1 MKNNTVVTNI
11 AQDFSKTEKA
21 QGRANIDAQ
30 EIKGYVECYRRF
42 NDGSSADTWFKIC
55 DLEPGTSSSY
65 SYGYELSLKFVCT
78 NNGGGDCPAESATLN
93 MGCNFIPAVNVARCE
108 VAWADHTA
116 SNHATC
122 TITGVKVLTRR
133 ASDNYGPRDKM
144 ELWVKTSQYFTY
156 YTQMRVE
163 AIINSGNYCY
173 RGTYSTP
180 SLYVLPFNFRNSLV
194 TGTHTDPF
202 NYSEHPAAESYGAA
216 GWSEVWYPCE
226 TKTVMVD
233 HAQNFTDTEK
243 EQARENIGATD
254 GKDVSWVSYNEGQP
268 TPLVQKSGLS
278 VVNSGTRVVIQ
289 NDDGSKKYVV
299 GPDYASGDVGKV
311 LGIRSGGS
319 VAWVDVPQPNPS
331 VEMQTW
337 LTDMNNSGACT
348 KMFKQCVLP
357 MKNGKYPSRVT
368 GSMTVSPDIGTQVS
382 ICPLAQ
388 YWPNEVWDEEQQ
400 DWIPNPNAPVFT
412 QASQCHNFHHVL
424 NGTDV
429 SGNHNFYTQYSFN
442 FYATEVSGMGN
453 LQCICVKGL
462 SDEDSLKTENITMTC
477 FWDEGVE

>member
-116 SNHATC
+116 NDHAEMS
-122 TITGVKVLTRR
+122 ILGVKVLTRR
-133 ASDNYGPRDKM
+133 ASGNYGPRDKC
-144 ELWVKTSQYFTY
+144 EVWVKTSQYFTY

-163 AIINSGNYCY
+163 CLLNAGNGCY
-173 RGTYSTP
+173 RSTYSTP
-180 SLYVLPFNFRNSLV
+180 SMYILPWEFRNSLI

-202 NYSEHPAAESYGAA
+202 NDSEHPAAESYGAA

-233 HAQNFTDTEK
+233 HAQNFTEAEK
-243 EQARENIGATD
+243 AQARENIGVTGD
-254 GKDVSWVSYNEGQP
+254 DVLIKTYQGAGAYGPIYSTAVEVDLN
-268 TPLVQKSGLS
+268 K
-278 VVNSGTRVVIQ
+278 NSGNIYC
-289 NDDGSKKYVV
+289 KYAGGGQEEYGFFAPPPV
-299 GPDYASGDVGKV
+299 SGDNGKV
-311 LGIRSGGS
+311 LSAVVTENGRS
-319 VAWVDVPQPNPS
+319 VQWTDNPAS
-331 VEMQTW
+331 IEMQT
-337 LTDMNNSGACT
+337 TMYDPNNDGSCT
-348 KMFKQCVLP
+348 KLFKQWSLP
-357 MKNGKYPSRVT
+357 MKNGKYPTKVI
-368 GSMTVSPDIGTQVS
+368 GSVAVCPESERKVSLVPFS
-382 ICPLAQ
+382 Q
-388 YWPNEVWDEEQQ
+388 YWSETVWDEAEQA
-400 DWIPNPNAPVFT
+400 WVPNPNPPVIMDGA
-412 QASQCHNFHHVL
+412 QSHNYHYML
-424 NGTDV
+424 EGYDV
-429 SGNHNFYTQYSFN
+429 SGNPNYTNQLSFAFHNTDNSPLACIGLKGGINETDIYHEN
-442 FYATEVSGMGN
+442 FV
-453 LQCICVKGL
+453 V
-462 SDEDSLKTENITMTC
+462 TC
-477 FWDEGVE
+477 FWENE

>member
-42 NDGSSADTWFKIC
+42 NDGSFVDTWFKIC
-55 DLEPGTSSSY
+55 DLEPGQSSSY

-93 MGCNFIPAVNVARCE
+93 LGCNFIPAVNVARCE

-116 SNHATC
+116 SDHDTC

-180 SLYVLPFNFRNSLV
+180 SLYVLPFNFSNSLV

-202 NYSEHPAAESYGAA
+202 NDSDHPAAESYGSA

-233 HAQNFTDTEK
+233 HAQNFTDAEK
-243 EQARENIGATD
+243 AQARENIGASD
-254 GKDVSWVSYNEGQP
+254 GNDINWVTYSPGQP
-268 TPLVQKSGLS
+268 TPVVEESSLS
-278 VVNSGTRVVIQ
+278 VVNNGYRTVIQ
-289 NDDGSKKYVV
+289 NYNGTKKYIVA
-299 GPDYASGDVGKV
+299 PDYASGDAGKV
-311 LGIRSGGS
+311 LGIRPGGS
-319 VAWVDVPQPNPS
+319 VSWVNVAEANPA
-331 VEMQTW
+331 VEMQTS
-337 LTDMNNSGACT
+337 LYDMRNSGSCS
-348 KMFKQCVLP
+348 KFFRQWSLP
-357 MKNGKYPSRVT
+357 TKNGKYPTRIT
-368 GSMTVSPDIGTQVS
+368 GSLDAFVDVGTEVS
-382 ICPLAQ
+382 ICPLAH
-388 YWPNEVWDEEQQ
+388 YYNETEWDPIAQ
-400 DWIPNPNAPVFT
+400 DWVTGLVPVFT
-412 QASQCHNFHHVL
+412 QSSQCHNFDHLL

-429 SGNHNFYTQYSFN
+429 SGNFNFANHLSFN
-442 FYATEVSGMGN
+442 FYSTEVTGMGN
-453 LQCICVKGL
+453 LQAVCIKGL
-462 SDEDSLKTENITMTC
+462 SSEDNLSAQNVSITC
-477 FWDEGVE
+477 FWEEGLDR